1 MALGAPAQWLPGP
14 PKAIGTSTLVDVS
27 EAGDVG
33 VTASGASLVSWD
45 IGSGKKKLAARL
57 PDEKWHTLSVAPDTD
72 GEAER
77 AFVASDR
84 RAVLVH
90 LRTGRL
96 IANWPVGAPRG
107 NVVRAAAWSHD
118 GRRLA
123 LLGWEVP
130 GLRVTGE
137 TGAPVLWV
145 DAETGTVTSQLRLPD
160 IAEGVHGLTTLN
172 DGRVVLGTPKRLVL
186 LGPGPSDARTMSFEN
201 SALVGAT
208 RDGIVVIKRGAIVV
222 LDAAASTAKEVA
234 RVRAPMDLTTAT
246 MRPGGRW
253 VVAVERGAV
262 IAIDLVRAK
271 ATLLSAKALKT
282 EVVVPMREGVVAM
295 GKKVARLTLT
305 TSLPTELLLA
315 SLCVKG
321 DCKEGDGRF
330 VDLVANRTYSGAFKG
345 GLPSGDGSLTYE
357 DGAIYTG
364 PFVKGRPH
372 GVGRFLT
379 AAGDDKRVQ
388 AVEGE
393 LRPL

>member
-1 MALGAPAQWLPGP
+1 MAIGAPAVWLPGP
-14 PKAIGTSTLVDVS
+14 PKAIGASGLVDVS
-27 EAGDVG
+27 EDGNVG

-45 IGSGKKKLAARL
+45 IASGKKKLAARL
-57 PDEKWHTLSVAPDTD
+57 PDERWHTVSVAPNTD

-96 IANWPVGAPRG
+96 IANWPVSAPKG

-130 GLRVTGE
+130 GLRATGE

-145 DAETGTVTSQLRLPD
+145 DAETGTVVSQLRLPD
-160 IAEGVHGLTTLN
+160 IAEGVHGLTTLD

-186 LGPGPSDARTMSFEN
+186 LGPGPNDARTMSVEN

-208 RDGIVVIKRGAIVV
+208 RDGIVVVKRGVLVV
-222 LDAAASTAKEVA
+222 LDAGSSSAKEVA
-234 RVRAPMDLTTAT
+234 RVRAPVELTHAR
-246 MRPGGRW
+246 MRAGGRW
-253 VVAVERGAV
+253 VVASEQAAV
-262 IAIDLVRAK
+262 MAIDLVTLK
-271 ATLLSAKALKT
+271 AHVLSPKALKT
-282 EVVVPMREGVVAM
+282 EVVAAMRDGVVVL
-295 GKKVARLTLT
+295 GKKVARLVLT
-305 TSLPTELLLA
+305 TGVPTELLLA

-321 DCKEGDGRF
+321 DCRDGEGRF
-330 VDLVANRTYSGAFKG
+330 VDLAANRTYNGTFKG
-345 GLPSGDGSLTYE
+345 GVPSGNGSLTYE